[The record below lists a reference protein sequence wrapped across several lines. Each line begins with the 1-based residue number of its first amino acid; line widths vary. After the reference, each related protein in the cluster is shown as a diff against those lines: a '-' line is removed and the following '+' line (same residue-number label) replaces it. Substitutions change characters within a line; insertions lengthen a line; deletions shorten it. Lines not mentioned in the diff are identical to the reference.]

1 MQKAKT
7 HTLSNSKILE
17 ILNSG
22 EETYS
27 AEQARVISKSL
38 TKFSQLLYKYWN
50 EEFKRK
56 KSNSISKG

>member
-1 MQKAKT
+1 MRKIKT

-27 AEQARVISKSL
+27 AEQAREISKSL
-38 TKFSQLLYKYWN
+38 IKFSQLLYKYWN
-50 EEFKRK
+50 EESKREK
-56 KSNSISKG
+56 GNSISKS

>member
-1 MQKAKT
+1 MQKVKT

-27 AEQARVISKSL
+27 AEQAREISKSL
-38 TKFSQLLYKYWN
+38 IKFSQLTYQYWN
-50 EEFKRK
+50 EESNRQ
-56 KSNSISKG
+56 KSNSVPKG

>member
-1 MQKAKT
+1 MRKIKT

-27 AEQARVISKSL
+27 AEQAREISKSL
-38 TKFSQLLYKYWN
+38 TKFSQLLYLYWN
-50 EEFKRK
+50 EESKRK
-56 KSNSISKG
+56 KSNSVPKS

>member
-1 MQKAKT
+1 MQKVKT

-22 EETYS
+22 ENTYS
-27 AEQARVISKSL
+27 ANQAEEISKSL
-38 TKFSQLLYKYWN
+38 IKFSQLLYKYWN
-50 EEFKRK
+50 EESKRK

>member
-1 MQKAKT
+1 MRKIKT

-22 EETYS
+22 KNTYS
-27 AEQARVISKSL
+27 AEQAREISKSL

-50 EEFKRK
+50 EESKRK

>member
-1 MQKAKT
+1 MQKVKT
-7 HTLSNSKILE
+7 HTLSNSKIIE
-17 ILNSG
+17 ILNS
-22 EETYS
+22 EEDTYS
-27 AEQARVISKSL
+27 AEQAREISKSI

>member
-1 MQKAKT
+1 MQKIKT

-22 EETYS
+22 EDTYS
-27 AEQARVISKSL
+27 VDQAREITKSL

-50 EEFKRK
+50 EESKREK
-56 KSNSISKG
+56 GNSISKS

>member
-1 MQKAKT
+1 MQKVKT

-17 ILNSG
+17 TLNSG
-22 EETYS
+22 EVTYS
-27 AEQARVISKSL
+27 AEQAREISKSL

-50 EEFKRK
+50 EESKRE

>member
-1 MQKAKT
+1 MQKIKT

-17 ILNSG
+17 ILNS
-22 EETYS
+22 EENTYS
-27 AEQARVISKSL
+27 ANQAEEISKSL

-50 EEFKRK
+50 EESKRK